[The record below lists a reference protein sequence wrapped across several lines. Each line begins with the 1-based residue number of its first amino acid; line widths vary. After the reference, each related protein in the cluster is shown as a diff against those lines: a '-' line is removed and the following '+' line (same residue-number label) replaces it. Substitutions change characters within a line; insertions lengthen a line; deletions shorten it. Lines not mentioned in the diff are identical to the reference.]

1 MVNRNRFQAVS
12 AAVVHDAM
20 GREIGRGNGLIERG
34 GIPSGAMPG
43 HLEAAAS

>member
-1 MVNRNRFQAVS
+1 MNRNGLQAVS
-12 AAVVHDAM
+12 AVVVHDVR

-34 GIPSGAMPG
+34 GMPPGELPG